1 MRFAHISDTH
11 LGQTQYVQA
20 SRMEDRNA
28 REEDMY
34 AALNEAIDISIR
46 DRVDFAVLAGDL
58 FDKPVPGGR
67 AIVSLGDSLKR
78 LKDAGIE
85 AYFVLGEHDISRVRA
100 TPVAYVYHNLEAGR
114 YIGDGRPVRHGEALL
129 VGFDKMR
136 RDEMPEHAEALRAA
150 DAAARGHAGK
160 SVLVMHQGVIE
171 ANKFAG
177 EIAASELPP
186 SFSYY
191 AMGHLHNRYEGT
203 FDRLAGPVA
212 YPGSTEVTAVE
223 GIRGA
228 KKGFYEVDISG
239 EGASMEWVQLDT
251 RPHLAFEAEYGEL
264 DSRVGEIA
272 AEIGALKKRPVVRLS
287 VSGPRV
293 DLAGVE
299 ERTARIRDAAL
310 WLQVEAKRTEDGEDE
325 GGEILSERPEHVDA
339 ERERLVKKALGDGHL
354 SDLALNSLLPLLSAG
369 RMEEALRVVLDDYDR
384 FRRERQK

>member
-11 LGQTQYVQA
+11 LGQSQYG
-20 SRMEDRNA
+20 RPE

-34 AALNEAIDISIR
+34 AALNEAVDISIR
-46 DRVDFAVLAGDL
+46 DHVDFAVLAGDL

-78 LKDAGIE
+78 LKDAGVE

-129 VGFDKMR
+129 VGLDKMR
-136 RDEMPEHAEALRAA
+136 RDEIPEHAGRLQAA
-150 DAAARGHAGK
+150 DAAARGHDGK
-160 SVLVMHQGVIE
+160 SVLVMHQGIIE

-177 EIAASELPP
+177 EIAASEMPP

-203 FDRLAGPVA
+203 FESLAGPVA

-228 KKGFYEVDISG
+228 KKGFYEVDMSG
-239 EGASMEWVQLDT
+239 GEASMEWIQLDT
-251 RPHLAFEAEYGEL
+251 RPHLAYEAEYGGL
-264 DSRVGEIA
+264 DARVAEIA
-272 AEIGALKKRPVVRLS
+272 SEVAGLKKRPVVRLA

-299 ERTARIRDAAL
+299 ERAARIRDAAL
-310 WLQVEAKRTEDGEDE
+310 WLQVEAKRTADGED
-325 GGEILSERPEHVDA
+325 GAGEVMSERPEHVDA
-339 ERERLVKKALGDGHL
+339 ERERLTKKVLGDGPL
-354 SDLALNSLLPLLSAG
+354 SDLALKSLLPLLSAG

-384 FRRERQK
+384 FRKGRKK

>member
-11 LGQTQYVQA
+11 LGQAQYGRA
-20 SRMEDRNA
+20 E

-34 AALNEAIDISIR
+34 AALDEAVDVSIR
-46 DRVDFAVLAGDL
+46 DHVDFAVLAGDL

-136 RDEMPEHAEALRAA
+136 RDEIPDHAGRLEAAG
-150 DAAARGHAGK
+150 AAASSHAGK

-203 FDRLAGPVA
+203 FDGLAGPVA

-239 EGASMEWVQLDT
+239 GEASMEWVQLDT
-251 RPHLAFEAEYGEL
+251 RPHLAFEAEYDGLE
-264 DSRVGEIA
+264 SRVAEIA
-272 AEIGALKKRPVVRLS
+272 AEIAALKKRPVVRLT
-287 VSGPRV
+287 VSGQRV

-299 ERTARIRDAAL
+299 ERAARIRDASL
-310 WLQVEAKRTEDGEDE
+310 WLQVEAKKTEGGEDE
-325 GGEILSERPEHVDA
+325 AGEVLGERPEHVDA
-339 ERERLVKKALGDGHL
+339 ERERLTKKVLGDGPL
-354 SDLALNSLLPLLSAG
+354 ADLALNSLLPLLSAG
-369 RMEEALRVVLDDYDR
+369 RMDEALRVVLDDYDR
-384 FRRERQK
+384 FRRERKK